1 MIVKENNKY
10 QPPTPIYDIKDKKL
24 KEKLINILNHI
35 DEIENKKIKD
45 FEESVKKFRNDKN
58 YKLRD
63 FLLKGYFLFKA
74 VNEINEEIIKNKE
87 RFLVDF
93 TDKAYDKFFNQTL
106 LYFKEYYDYE
116 NETFNMDAINIDTYH
131 LDLSIKNHTND
142 KEFIPNLKK
151 INNNLPKLYV
161 GV

>member
-1 MIVKENNKY
+1 M
-10 QPPTPIYDIKDKKL
+10 
-24 KEKLINILNHI
+24 
-35 DEIENKKIKD
+35 
-45 FEESVKKFRNDKN
+45 
-58 YKLRD
+58 
-63 FLLKGYFLFKA
+63 LKGYFLFKSG
-74 VNEINEEIIKNKE
+74 NEINEEIIKNKE